1 MEDLDMRTNRHNPTY
16 TIDHSAARSFRHS
29 VERAM
34 QNEIKHLREQ
44 CSRLASINDQLIQEA
59 DEQRRSADRHIR
71 VLEDSLRRSRQ
82 DVRQKA
88 AQYAVEYMR
97 SVGRVVTVE
106 EVLGVV
112 SDGSKI

>member
-1 MEDLDMRTNRHNPTY
+1 MRTNRHTPTY
-16 TIDHSAARSFRHS
+16 TIDHSAARSFRYS

-44 CSRLASINDQLIQEA
+44 CARLESINDQLIQEA
-59 DEQRRSADRHIR
+59 GDRRRSAARHIR
-71 VLEDSLRRSRQ
+71 GLEDSLRRSRQ

-97 SVGRVVTVE
+97 SVGRAVTVE
-106 EVLGVV
+106 EVLGVAGE
-112 SDGSKI
+112 DEWL

>member
-1 MEDLDMRTNRHNPTY
+1 MRTNRHNPAY
-16 TIDHSAARSFRHS
+16 TIDHGAEQSCRHS

-44 CSRLASINDQLIQEA
+44 CARLESINDRLNQEA
-59 DEQRRSADRHIR
+59 DERHRASARYIR
-71 VLEDSLRRSRQ
+71 TLEDSLGRSRQ

-88 AQYAVEYMR
+88 AQYAVDYLR
-97 SVGRVVTVE
+97 SVGRAVTVE

-112 SDGSKI
+112 ND